1 VLKIPCTSFPPCD
14 RCQFYARSS
23 YTVCAVHP
31 KGVEE
36 KRCLDF
42 REDPKA
48 EPQELWE
55 PENARYIDE
64 NLVLERSYY
73 NGEEIAPPQRQ
84 LTPEQQWQVLESH
97 PLFTGHCPRCSY
109 QFPSHVPEL
118 IHFDCPECGW
128 IDDSV

>member
-1 VLKIPCTSFPPCD
+1 MHKLPECD

-23 YTVCAVHP
+23 YAVCAVHP
-31 KGVEE
+31 SGVQKEN
-36 KRCLDF
+36 CLDF
-42 REDPKA
+42 REEPRA

-55 PENARYIDE
+55 PEGATYIDDT
-64 NLVLERSYY
+64 LVLERTYY

-97 PLFTGHCPRCSY
+97 PLFTGLCPSCGYR
-109 QFPSHVPEL
+109 FPSHVPEL
-118 IHFDCPECGW
+118 IHFDCPECGL